1 MTRTARLQTFP
12 GAVAAPLTF
21 KICRRNEYKLL
32 MGPFGSD
39 QSRHVDD
46 FGAKKI
52 SLTILL
58 RKVVTVRLLSRGRR
72 QEVVDVFGKK
82 SNVDDFVAKKSSF

>member
-1 MTRTARLQTFP
+1 MQTFF
-12 GAVAAPLTF
+12 GGGAAPLTF

-46 FGAKKI
+46 FGAKK
-52 SLTILL
+52 
-58 RKVVTVRLLSRGRR
+58 RN
-72 QEVVDVFGKK
+72 F
-82 SNVDDFVAKKSSF
+82 DDSVAKKLSFGGLSAKQMKNLKVFCANKSAEASGL